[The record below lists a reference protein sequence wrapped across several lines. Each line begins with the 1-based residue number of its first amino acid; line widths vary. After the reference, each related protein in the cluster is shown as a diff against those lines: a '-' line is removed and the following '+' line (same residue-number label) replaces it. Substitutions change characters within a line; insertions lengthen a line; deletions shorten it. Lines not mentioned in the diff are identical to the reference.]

1 MKTSEGSRICMAS
14 CWPTIL
20 KFLLGEGVGERS
32 QPWPGWGPWYGKSIH
47 SSGKAIT
54 WYVPFLHWLC
64 YNTLMTYHN
73 SHCYTMMLWDSCWP
87 TCPIKT
93 YSMNWTMEISLMK
106 KKGGGTGS
114 MNNFDV
120 FPKAISS
127 QRWKGWLTFKWMWRS
142 STRKRRRAEARSRIL
157 NSRREPSGNYHNL
170 LQLVCCNHWS

>member
-20 KFLLGEGVGERS
+20 KLLPGEGVGERS
-32 QPWPGWGPWYGKSIH
+32 QPWPGWGPWYGNNSFIWQCYH
-47 SSGKAIT
+47 LICAIFT
-54 WYVPFLHWLC
+54 LVVSQYSDDLLYYDAMGHWG
-64 YNTLMTYHN
+64 
-73 SHCYTMMLWDSCWP
+73 SCWP
-87 TCPIKT
+87 ICPIKT
-93 YSMNWTMEISLMK
+93 YLMNWTMEISLMK

-127 QRWKGWLTFKWMWRS
+127 QRWKGCLTCKWMWRS
-142 STRKRRRAEARSRIL
+142 STRKRKRAEARSRIL
-157 NSRREPSGNYHNL
+157 NSRRERSGNYHNL